1 MAQGDS
7 TREDFNET
15 AQARTP
21 GRDIFGPLDDHLP
34 EVRIP
39 ADVKLD
45 ATRAA
50 AAAGLDLTAW
60 IRELV
65 YSSVYGPEH
74 LASLYEKRARRVL
87 GNAPQ
92 QPRPDTFIEV
102 RPGQP

>member
-1 MAQGDS
+1 LES
-7 TREDFNET
+7 WTT
-15 AQARTP
+15 T
-21 GRDIFGPLDDHLP
+21 LP

-39 ADVKLD
+39 ADVKVD

-50 AAAGLDLTAW
+50 AASGLDLTAW

-92 QPRPDTFIEV
+92 QPGSV
-102 RPGQP
+102 GASGGS